1 MSASSW
7 VFSCKGLAQ
16 ALAAHYGGEAG
27 FARGDNGV
35 SGWVV
40 FLNGER
46 IATITDDP
54 NDRDLWV
61 FVNGRGIKSRDSWVI
76 GDAVAFIDSTRA
88 EIITRSSDL
97 ARGLAAHY
105 GTAAVKVTRGGI
117 GGGDVW
123 KVEGATS
130 DALPLAV
137 VSFEHDPVGL
147 FLFSGGRGMSQPIG
161 WSLVD
166 AVAFIDRIQNAG
178 GVAGVMSRDGVI
190 FRYSVE
196 VVVTVCGGETTFT
209 PNGAELIGLE
219 NDRTGEDIE
228 DENYDLI
235 VGTYGPIADAR
246 LAAEIGGLS

>member
-16 ALAAHYGGEAG
+16 ALAAHYGGTADFIRNDVG
-27 FARGDNGV
+27 
-35 SGWVV
+35 SGYIV

-54 NDRDLWV
+54 NHRDLWV

-76 GDAVAFIDSTRA
+76 GDAITFIDKTRA
-88 EIITRSSDL
+88 EILTRSSDL
-97 ARGLAAHY
+97 ARAIAAHY
-105 GTAAVKVTRGGI
+105 GTSAVKVTRGGI

-137 VSFEHDPVGL
+137 VSFEHYPVGL
-147 FLFSGGRGMSQPIG
+147 FVFSGGRGMSQPVG
-161 WSLVD
+161 WSLSD

-178 GVAGVMSRDGVI
+178 DVAGVMSRDGVI
-190 FRYSVE
+190 FRYTVE
-196 VVVTVCGGETTFT
+196 LVVTVCGGETTFT
-209 PNGAELIGLE
+209 NCGAELVSVE
-219 NDRTGEDIE
+219 NDTTGETITDE
-228 DENYDLI
+228 DYDLI
-235 VGTYGPIADAR
+235 VDTYGPVADAR
-246 LAAEIGGLS
+246 LAKEIGGLS